1 MVESPFLID
10 TNIISDLAAQ
20 KPNPGV
26 VQWAATVTSVSI
38 SVITVEEL
46 SFGLSWKP
54 NPRIEQWI
62 DAFIHKKANVLP
74 ITETIAYRAG
84 TLRGQLKQK
93 GITRTQ
99 ADIMIAAT
107 ASHHNLT
114 IVTRNV
120 RDFEGC
126 GVAVLDPFK

>member
-1 MVESPFLID
+1 VVESPFLID

-26 VQWAATVTSVSI
+26 LQWAETVTSVYI
-38 SVITVEEL
+38 SAVTVEEL

-62 DAFIHKKANVLP
+62 ETFIRKKAKVLP
-74 ITETIAYRAG
+74 ITEAIAYRAG

-107 ASHHNLT
+107 ASQHNLT